1 MRARVRNCCGLG
13 RVVHQLHCRLKGL
26 DVGTVGS
33 SQPRVTKIMTQEEVT
48 LPVVFAGAQIRRSR
62 AGPLVQAH
70 QFSGPSCDLTRAAEV
85 GLREMRQNAS
95 ELVRR
100 AEAGER
106 LTVTVAGRPAAVLGP
121 IASRGWR
128 QWDEISD
135 LFRTPVDAGLVQDLD
150 RLDNHL
156 RDPWAMP

>member
-1 MRARVRNCCGLG
+1 MCYIR
-13 RVVHQLHCRLKGL
+13 RVV
-26 DVGTVGS
+26 
-33 SQPRVTKIMTQEEVT
+33 
-48 LPVVFAGAQIRRSR
+48 
-62 AGPLVQAH
+62 
-70 QFSGPSCDLTRAAEV
+70 AEV

>member
-1 MRARVRNCCGLG
+1 MCYVCRVA
-13 RVVHQLHCRLKGL
+13 
-26 DVGTVGS
+26 T
-33 SQPRVTKIMTQEEVT
+33 
-48 LPVVFAGAQIRRSR
+48 
-62 AGPLVQAH
+62 
-70 QFSGPSCDLTRAAEV
+70 EV

-121 IASRGWR
+121 IASRRWR

-150 RLDNHL
+150 RLDNHP
-156 RDPWAMP
+156 RHPWAMP